1 MKACFYDAGDSVMSN
16 NEQNNTE
23 NPEHVLSEEAIDAN
37 EAAANEE
44 ADQSSEVTVESLQ
57 EALADAHATIDDLQ
71 KQLSE
76 LEPRAQAEIA
86 NQRRRAELEVDKAR
100 KFAVEKFA
108 EELLPVID
116 SLERAIEASQ
126 VEDEAVV
133 PLREGVEMTHKMF
146 IDGVAKFNLEVIN
159 PQGEAFN
166 PEHHQAMSMVEAEGA
181 APNSVIAVMQKGYL
195 LNGRLVRPAM
205 VMVAKG

>member
-1 MKACFYDAGDSVMSN
+1 M
-16 NEQNNTE
+16 
-23 NPEHVLSEEAIDAN
+23 AN
-37 EAAANEE
+37 EDQTNQDQVEE
-44 ADQSSEVTVESLQ
+44 TQVDATTEENLVEPELVETEELTVESLQ
-57 EALADAHATIDDLQ
+57 EELAAANATIAELQ

-86 NQRRRAELEVDKAR
+86 NQRRRAEVEVDKAR

-126 VEDEAVV
+126 VEDEVV
-133 PLREGVEMTHKMF
+133 KPLREGVEMTHKMF

-159 PQGEAFN
+159 PEGEAFN

-195 LNGRLVRPAM
+195 LNGRLARPAM
-205 VMVAKG
+205 VMVAKA

>member
-1 MKACFYDAGDSVMSN
+1 M
-16 NEQNNTE
+16 
-23 NPEHVLSEEAIDAN
+23 
-37 EAAANEE
+37 ANEE
-44 ADQSSEVTVESLQ
+44 QTNQDQVEETQVDATTEENLVEPELVETQELTVESLQ
-57 EALADAHATIDDLQ
+57 EELAAANATIAELQ

-86 NQRRRAELEVDKAR
+86 NQRRRAEVEVDKAR

-126 VEDEAVV
+126 VEDEVV
-133 PLREGVEMTHKMF
+133 KPLREGVEMTHKMF

-159 PQGEAFN
+159 PEGEAFN

-205 VMVAKG
+205 VMVAKA

>member
-1 MKACFYDAGDSVMSN
+1 MNDSGD
-16 NEQNNTE
+16 NTM
-23 NPEHVLSEEAIDAN
+23 AN
-37 EAAANEE
+37 EDQTHQDQVEE
-44 ADQSSEVTVESLQ
+44 SQVDETAEENLVEPEVVETKELTVESLQ
-57 EALADAHATIDDLQ
+57 EELAAANATIAELQ
-71 KQLSE
+71 KQLAE

-86 NQRRRAELEVDKAR
+86 NQRRRAEVEVDKAR

-126 VEDEAVV
+126 VEDEVV
-133 PLREGVEMTHKMF
+133 KPLREGVEMTHKMF

-159 PQGEAFN
+159 PEGEAFN

>member
-1 MKACFYDAGDSVMSN
+1 MNDSGD
-16 NEQNNTE
+16 NTM
-23 NPEHVLSEEAIDAN
+23 AN
-37 EAAANEE
+37 EDQTHQDQVEE
-44 ADQSSEVTVESLQ
+44 SQVDETAEENLVEPELVETEELTVESLQ
-57 EALADAHATIDDLQ
+57 EELAAANATIAELQ
-71 KQLSE
+71 KQLAE

-86 NQRRRAELEVDKAR
+86 NQRRRAEVEVDKAR

-126 VEDEAVV
+126 VEDEVV
-133 PLREGVEMTHKMF
+133 KPLREGVEMTHKMF

-159 PQGEAFN
+159 PEGEAFN

>member
-1 MKACFYDAGDSVMSN
+1 MTTDG
-16 NEQNNTE
+16 QNPTE
-23 NPEHVLSEEAIDAN
+23 NQDQEIQNDDLEINDTPEAESEEQQA
-37 EAAANEE
+37 
-44 ADQSSEVTVESLQ
+44 EVTIESLQ
-57 EALADAHATIDDLQ
+57 DELAGANATIDQLQ
-71 KQLSE
+71 KQLAE
-76 LEPRAQAEIA
+76 LEPRAKAEIA

-126 VEDEAVV
+126 IEDEVVV
-133 PLREGVEMTHKMF
+133 PLREGIEMTHKMF
-146 IDGVAKFNLEVIN
+146 IDGVAKFNLEVID
-159 PQGEAFN
+159 PTGEMFN

-181 APNSVIAVMQKGYL
+181 EPNSVIAVMQKGYL

>member
-1 MKACFYDAGDSVMSN
+1 M
-16 NEQNNTE
+16 
-23 NPEHVLSEEAIDAN
+23 AN
-37 EAAANEE
+37 EDQTHQDQVEE
-44 ADQSSEVTVESLQ
+44 SQVDATAEENLVEPELVETEELTVESLQ
-57 EALADAHATIDDLQ
+57 EELAAANATIAELQ

-86 NQRRRAELEVDKAR
+86 NQRRRAEVEVDKAR

-126 VEDEAVV
+126 VEDEVV
-133 PLREGVEMTHKMF
+133 KPLREGVEMTHKMF

-159 PQGEAFN
+159 PEGEAFN

>member
-1 MKACFYDAGDSVMSN
+1 M
-16 NEQNNTE
+16 
-23 NPEHVLSEEAIDAN
+23 AN
-37 EAAANEE
+37 EDQTNQDQVEE
-44 ADQSSEVTVESLQ
+44 TQVDATTEENLVEPELVETEELTVESLQ
-57 EALADAHATIDDLQ
+57 EELAAANATIAELQ

-86 NQRRRAELEVDKAR
+86 NQRRRAEVEVDKAR

-126 VEDEAVV
+126 VEDEVV
-133 PLREGVEMTHKMF
+133 KPLREGVEMTHKMF

-159 PQGEAFN
+159 PEGEAFN
-166 PEHHQAMSMVEAEGA
+166 PEHHQAMSMVEAEDA

-205 VMVAKG
+205 VMVAKA

>member
-1 MKACFYDAGDSVMSN
+1 M
-16 NEQNNTE
+16 
-23 NPEHVLSEEAIDAN
+23 AN
-37 EAAANEE
+37 ENQTHQDQVEE
-44 ADQSSEVTVESLQ
+44 SQVDATAEENLVEPELVETEELTIESLQ
-57 EALADAHATIDDLQ
+57 EELAAANATIAELQ

-86 NQRRRAELEVDKAR
+86 NQRRRAEVEVDKAR

-126 VEDEAVV
+126 VEDEVV
-133 PLREGVEMTHKMF
+133 KPLREGVEMTHKMF

-159 PQGEAFN
+159 PEGEAFN

>member
-1 MKACFYDAGDSVMSN
+1 M
-16 NEQNNTE
+16 
-23 NPEHVLSEEAIDAN
+23 AN
-37 EAAANEE
+37 EDQTHQDQVEE
-44 ADQSSEVTVESLQ
+44 SQVDETAEENLVEPEVVETKELTVESLQ
-57 EALADAHATIDDLQ
+57 EELAAANATVAELQ
-71 KQLSE
+71 KQLAE

-86 NQRRRAELEVDKAR
+86 NQRRRAEVEVDKAR

-126 VEDEAVV
+126 VEDEVV
-133 PLREGVEMTHKMF
+133 KPLREGVEMTHKMF

-159 PQGEAFN
+159 PEGEAFN

>member
-1 MKACFYDAGDSVMSN
+1 MTTDG
-16 NEQNNTE
+16 QNPTE
-23 NPEHVLSEEAIDAN
+23 NQDQEIQNDDLEINDTPEAESEEQQA
-37 EAAANEE
+37 
-44 ADQSSEVTVESLQ
+44 EVTIESLQ
-57 EALADAHATIDDLQ
+57 DELAGANATIDQLQ
-71 KQLSE
+71 KQLAE
-76 LEPRAQAEIA
+76 LEPRAKAEIA

-126 VEDEAVV
+126 IEDEVVV
-133 PLREGVEMTHKMF
+133 PLREGIEMTHKMF
-146 IDGVAKFNLEVIN
+146 IDGVAKFNLEVID
-159 PQGEAFN
+159 PTGEMFN

-181 APNSVIAVMQKGYL
+181 EPNSVISVMQKGYL

>member
-1 MKACFYDAGDSVMSN
+1 M
-16 NEQNNTE
+16 
-23 NPEHVLSEEAIDAN
+23 AN
-37 EAAANEE
+37 EDQTNQDQVEE
-44 ADQSSEVTVESLQ
+44 TQVDVTTEENLVEPELVETEELTVESLQ
-57 EALADAHATIDDLQ
+57 EELAAANATIAELQ

-86 NQRRRAELEVDKAR
+86 NQRRRAEVEVDKAR

-126 VEDEAVV
+126 VEDEVV
-133 PLREGVEMTHKMF
+133 KPLREGVEMTHKMF

-159 PQGEAFN
+159 PEGEAFN

-205 VMVAKG
+205 VMVAKA

>member
-1 MKACFYDAGDSVMSN
+1 M
-16 NEQNNTE
+16 
-23 NPEHVLSEEAIDAN
+23 AN
-37 EAAANEE
+37 EDQTHQDQVEE
-44 ADQSSEVTVESLQ
+44 SQVDATAEENLVEPEVVETKELTVESLQ
-57 EALADAHATIDDLQ
+57 EELAAANATVAELQ
-71 KQLSE
+71 KQLAE

-86 NQRRRAELEVDKAR
+86 NQRRRAEVEVDKAR

-126 VEDEAVV
+126 VEDEVV
-133 PLREGVEMTHKMF
+133 KPLREGVEMTHKMF

-159 PQGEAFN
+159 PEGEAFN

>member
-1 MKACFYDAGDSVMSN
+1 M
-16 NEQNNTE
+16 
-23 NPEHVLSEEAIDAN
+23 AN
-37 EAAANEE
+37 EDQTHQDQVEE
-44 ADQSSEVTVESLQ
+44 SQVDATAEENLVEPELVETEELTIESLQ
-57 EALADAHATIDDLQ
+57 EELAAANATIAELQ

-86 NQRRRAELEVDKAR
+86 NQRRRAEVEVDKAR

-126 VEDEAVV
+126 VEDEVV
-133 PLREGVEMTHKMF
+133 KPLREGVEMTHKMF

-159 PQGEAFN
+159 PEGEAFN

>member
-1 MKACFYDAGDSVMSN
+1 M
-16 NEQNNTE
+16 
-23 NPEHVLSEEAIDAN
+23 AN
-37 EAAANEE
+37 EDQTNQDQVEE
-44 ADQSSEVTVESLQ
+44 TQVDATTEENLVEPEMVETEELTVESLQ
-57 EALADAHATIDDLQ
+57 EELAAANATIAELQ

-86 NQRRRAELEVDKAR
+86 NQRRRAEVEVDKAR

-126 VEDEAVV
+126 VEDEVV
-133 PLREGVEMTHKMF
+133 KPLREGVEMTHKMF

-159 PQGEAFN
+159 PEGEAFN

-205 VMVAKG
+205 VMVAKA

>member
-1 MKACFYDAGDSVMSN
+1 M
-16 NEQNNTE
+16 
-23 NPEHVLSEEAIDAN
+23 AN
-37 EAAANEE
+37 EDQTHQDQVEE
-44 ADQSSEVTVESLQ
+44 SQVDTTAEENLVEPELVETEELTVESLQ
-57 EALADAHATIDDLQ
+57 EELSAANATIAELQ
-71 KQLSE
+71 KQLAE

-86 NQRRRAELEVDKAR
+86 NQRRRAEVEVDKAR

-126 VEDEAVV
+126 VEDEVV
-133 PLREGVEMTHKMF
+133 KPLREGVEMTHKMF

-159 PQGEAFN
+159 PEGEAFN

>member
-1 MKACFYDAGDSVMSN
+1 MNDSGD
-16 NEQNNTE
+16 NTM
-23 NPEHVLSEEAIDAN
+23 AN
-37 EAAANEE
+37 EDQTHQDQVEE
-44 ADQSSEVTVESLQ
+44 SQVDETAEENLVEPEVVETKELTVESLQ
-57 EALADAHATIDDLQ
+57 EELAAANATIAELQ
-71 KQLSE
+71 KQLAE

-86 NQRRRAELEVDKAR
+86 NQRRRAEVEVDKAR

-126 VEDEAVV
+126 VEDQVV
-133 PLREGVEMTHKMF
+133 KPLREGVEMTHKMF

-159 PQGEAFN
+159 PEGEAFN

>member
-1 MKACFYDAGDSVMSN
+1 M
-16 NEQNNTE
+16 
-23 NPEHVLSEEAIDAN
+23 AN
-37 EAAANEE
+37 EDQTHQDQVEE
-44 ADQSSEVTVESLQ
+44 SQVDATAEENLVEPELVETEELTVESLQ
-57 EALADAHATIDDLQ
+57 EELAVANATIAELQ
-71 KQLSE
+71 KQLAE

-86 NQRRRAELEVDKAR
+86 NQRRRAEVEVDKAR

-126 VEDEAVV
+126 VEDEVV
-133 PLREGVEMTHKMF
+133 KPLREGVEMTHKMF

-159 PQGEAFN
+159 PEGEAFN

-195 LNGRLVRPAM
+195 LNGRLVRPGM

>member
-1 MKACFYDAGDSVMSN
+1 M
-16 NEQNNTE
+16 
-23 NPEHVLSEEAIDAN
+23 AN
-37 EAAANEE
+37 ENQTHQDQVEE
-44 ADQSSEVTVESLQ
+44 SQVDATAEENLVEPELVETEGLTIESLQ
-57 EALADAHATIDDLQ
+57 EELAAANATIAELQ

-86 NQRRRAELEVDKAR
+86 NQRRRAEVEVDKAR

-126 VEDEAVV
+126 VEDEVV
-133 PLREGVEMTHKMF
+133 KPLREGVEMTHKMF

-159 PQGEAFN
+159 PEGEAFN

>member
-1 MKACFYDAGDSVMSN
+1 LNDSGDNSM
-16 NEQNNTE
+16 
-23 NPEHVLSEEAIDAN
+23 AN
-37 EAAANEE
+37 EDQTNQDQVEE
-44 ADQSSEVTVESLQ
+44 TQVDATTEENLVEPELVETEELTVESLQ
-57 EALADAHATIDDLQ
+57 EELAAANATIAELQ

-86 NQRRRAELEVDKAR
+86 NQRRRAEVEVDKAR

-126 VEDEAVV
+126 VEDEVV
-133 PLREGVEMTHKMF
+133 KPLREGVEMTHKMF

-159 PQGEAFN
+159 PEGEAFN

-205 VMVAKG
+205 VMVAKA